1 MSMRTISAA
10 RNCANAMKPTT
21 AANSAINAV
30 APTART
36 ATYDRNEYDDGG
48 CAPAARYAL
57 RRTLT
62 MHTAAHKMIPPYS
75 TALSMLAAIAGL
87 LTFRS
92 EEATLATSPTTP
104 AATSSDTLA
113 ARAR

>member
-1 MSMRTISAA
+1 VIGVVLAVIAGRIRPAYGEPLLVVAITVAL
-10 RNCANAMKPTT
+10 PT
-21 AANSAINAV
+21 
-30 APTART
+30 
-36 ATYDRNEYDDGG
+36 
-48 CAPAARYAL
+48 L
-57 RRTLT
+57 WF
-62 MHTAAHKMIPPYS
+62 

-92 EEATLATSPTTP
+92 REAAPATSPTTP